1 MKIVHIITRMI
12 LGGAQENTLLSV
24 IGLDAKPEYDV
35 TLITGPA
42 LGPEGEL
49 IEDARRA
56 GVKLIL
62 VPEMRRSINP
72 WLDLRTYRKLRR
84 RLAEIRP
91 AIVHTHSS
99 KAGILG
105 RLAAHRLGV
114 PVIVHTIH
122 GLPFHDYQ
130 SRLERRLFVAA
141 ERFAARRTHR
151 IVTVCDAMIEK
162 AVAAGVAPRDRFET
176 VYSGMRVEPF
186 LQAGRG
192 DRGAVRAEFGLAP
205 DDLVIGQIA
214 RLMTLKGHEYILPII
229 PDVGREFP
237 RAKFLFVGDG
247 ILRSRLEAEAE
258 ALGVRDRVVFAGLV
272 PHHRIPD
279 VLSTMD
285 LLIHASLRE
294 GLARVL
300 PQALLAGVPVVSFD
314 IDGAAEVV
322 FSGETG
328 YLAEP
333 GSSASLLAEIRR
345 MLADPKAARAMAERG
360 RRSCL
365 ERFRHDRMVAHLD
378 RIYQQLAAERG
389 LV

>member
-1 MKIVHIITRMI
+1 MI

-24 IGLDAKPEYDV
+24 IGLDAKPQYDV

-62 VPEMRRSINP
+62 VPEMRRNINP
-72 WLDLRTYRKLRR
+72 WLDLLTYRKLRR
-84 RLAEIRP
+84 RLAEIQP
-91 AIVHTHSS
+91 EIVHTHSS

-105 RLAAHRLGV
+105 RLAAHRLAV

-122 GLPFHDYQ
+122 GLPFHEYQ
-130 SRLERRLFVAA
+130 SRLEHRLFVAA

-151 IVTVCDAMIEK
+151 IVTVCDAMMEK

-186 LQAGRG
+186 LQAGRR
-192 DRGAVRAEFGLAP
+192 DRRAVRAEFDLAP

-214 RLMTLKGHEYILPII
+214 RLMTLKGHKYILPII
-229 PDVGREFP
+229 PDVVREFP

-247 ILRSRLEAEAE
+247 ILRSQLEGQAK

-279 VLSTMD
+279 VLRTMD

-300 PQALLAGVPVVSFD
+300 PQALLTGVPVVSFD
-314 IDGAAEVV
+314 IDGASEVV
-322 FSGETG
+322 FPGETG

-333 GSSASLLAEIRR
+333 ASSASLRDGIRR
-345 MLADPKAARAMAERG
+345 MLADPEAARAMAERG
-360 RRSCL
+360 RRFCL
-365 ERFRHDRMVAHLD
+365 ERFRHDRMVEHLD
-378 RIYQQLAAERG
+378 QIYQRLVAEQG
-389 LV
+389 WA